1 MDFRKKTPIRG
12 DYTSSCR
19 TVGQMHQKCKDT
31 SSFFLLMSDSSTCLV
46 DFMGCAGL
54 QNTNMDLL
62 QQSSLILV
70 TLTSK
75 GKFLYIFGGAG
86 PESAVLH

>member
-1 MDFRKKTPIRG
+1 
-12 DYTSSCR
+12 
-19 TVGQMHQKCKDT
+19 
-31 SSFFLLMSDSSTCLV
+31 MSDSSTCLV
-46 DFMGCAGL
+46 DFMGFMGFWL
-54 QNTNMDLL
+54 QNTNMDVL

-75 GKFLYIFGGAG
+75 EKFLYIFGGAG

>member
-1 MDFRKKTPIRG
+1 
-12 DYTSSCR
+12 
-19 TVGQMHQKCKDT
+19 
-31 SSFFLLMSDSSTCLV
+31 
-46 DFMGCAGL
+46 MGCAGL
-54 QNTNMDLL
+54 QNTNMDVL

-86 PESAVLH
+86 PESARTRTPPLPHPQSLSRGVNKFSNSGGGVIK